1 MSVTLEIKYFNT
13 FLIKGGETTSQVVG
27 TGNSST
33 TVFTIAESSG
43 DTVYAIPNSESDF
56 QVYFDNALQ
65 AASLYTY
72 KNKTREITFSSAP
85 GSVSILVV
93 VKNYHVEESRIRGAY
108 NGKAVDLGVRAAITD
123 PEYVEETR
131 EASLIY
137 SGIYNGR
144 TRTNEINQFNPALP
158 NTKSID
164 SAFGSIQKLYAEDNN
179 MVVFQENKTH
189 NILIDKDIIY
199 TAEGEANVTASNQVL
214 GQVVAYQG
222 NYGISKNP
230 ESFAVH
236 AGRKYFVDKNNGAV
250 LRLSRDGITEI
261 SNYGMRDWFK
271 TNLKKA
277 DSIVGIWDNQKKKYV
292 MSLQEDDI
300 KNIFEGDGS
309 DTTASLAFSYINSA
323 FATISLPDPTNIS
336 QIEIFSDASG
346 TTALVSGTDYTYNT
360 STGVVTF
367 TNAPTANDTVNI
379 YLRDFANGYQ
389 TLCYDE
395 EINGWSSFFTYK
407 PYSGGSID
415 ADFYTFANNN
425 DLYKHYDTAANR
437 NSFYGAST
445 VASTVDII
453 MNKPPSIPKYFKTV
467 NYEGDTGWEVK
478 SITTDTDTGAPIGS
492 YITTSAAIEN
502 TWQDLIISGFKKR
515 NSKYYSTLMN
525 ASTPNR
531 NEILFGEQ
539 MSGVK
544 GFFNKLQFSIT
555 DTAQKELFAVS
566 SDYELLTN

>member
-1 MSVTLEIKYFNT
+1 M
-13 FLIKGGETTSQVVG
+13 
-27 TGNSST
+27 
-33 TVFTIAESSG
+33 
-43 DTVYAIPNSESDF
+43 
-56 QVYFDNALQ
+56 
-65 AASLYTY
+65 
-72 KNKTREITFSSAP
+72 
-85 GSVSILVV
+85 
-93 VKNYHVEESRIRGAY
+93 
-108 NGKAVDLGVRAAITD
+108 
-123 PEYVEETR
+123 
-131 EASLIY
+131 
-137 SGIYNGR
+137 
-144 TRTNEINQFNPALP
+144 
-158 NTKSID
+158 
-164 SAFGSIQKLYAEDNN
+164 
-179 MVVFQENKTH
+179 
-189 NILIDKDIIY
+189 
-199 TAEGEANVTASNQVL
+199 
-214 GQVVAYQG
+214 
-222 NYGISKNP
+222 
-230 ESFAVH
+230 
-236 AGRKYFVDKNNGAV
+236 
-250 LRLSRDGITEI
+250 
-261 SNYGMRDWFK
+261 
-271 TNLKKA
+271 
-277 DSIVGIWDNQKKKYV
+277 
-292 MSLQEDDI
+292 
-300 KNIFEGDGS
+300 
-309 DTTASLAFSYINSA
+309 
-323 FATISLPDPTNIS
+323 
-336 QIEIFSDASG
+336 
-346 TTALVSGTDYTYNT
+346 
-360 STGVVTF
+360 VTF